1 MSNNSH
7 TVNNAET
14 INTYNTFVA
23 ELQGVVRDH
32 VVELTTYDSIML
44 QMILNEAE
52 KINFV
57 KLWMRWMEER
67 EQK

>member
-1 MSNNSH
+1 MSDNSH

-14 INTYNTFVA
+14 INTCNTLVV
-23 ELQGVVRDH
+23 ELQGMVRDH
-32 VVELTTYDSIML
+32 VVELTTYESIML

-57 KLWMRWMEER
+57 KLWVRLEEFCV
-67 EQK
+67 